1 MTVLTE
7 QNHLRRRESCLDL
20 HRRSVDD
27 STGAEDHAV
36 AGAVAGMVA
45 DGLMHPFDTISTRVK
60 VQHDPSRYVGVAS
73 VCFVYSNAESTAG
86 SQRLP
91 GRKWRQ

>member
-1 MTVLTE
+1 MTVLTDT
-7 QNHLRRRESCLDL
+7 NSLRRRESCLDL

-27 STGAEDHAV
+27 SVGAEDHAV

-73 VCFVYSNAESTAG
+73 ATPEKRRERRFVVAG
-86 SQRLP
+86 AYFEKRAS
-91 GRKWRQ
+91 